1 MGTGASS
8 LHERNSSHENQVEE
22 GPSQMEDEQVASQ
35 SLLASKSVEQP
46 QKGEE
51 QQTEHSYDTA
61 PERTPSSHVDNTRKV
76 PPNILQ
82 RMRQFENNDNEENES
97 GEGSSQD
104 SDNEFYS
111 QYVQGTK
118 PRNFG
123 GLPKD
128 RNDEQMIVG
137 DGDTTIDPNADLHE
151 NSDNVSA

>member
-8 LHERNSSHENQVEE
+8 LHKRNSSHENQVEE

-46 QKGEE
+46 QKGEG
-51 QQTEHSYDTA
+51 QQTERSYDTE
-61 PERTPSSHVDNTRKV
+61 PQRTPSSHVDNTRKV
-76 PPNILQ
+76 SPNILQ

-118 PRNFG
+118 PRIFE

-128 RNDEQMIVG
+128 RNDE
-137 DGDTTIDPNADLHE
+137 PP
-151 NSDNVSA
+151 